1 MFLQK
6 IQLVNFKN
14 YDDVTF
20 HFSPK
25 MNCITGL
32 NGIGK
37 TNLLDAIHYL
47 SMTKGYFN
55 NTDQLSIRH
64 EEDFFAIHG
73 DFVLENT
80 DGTTKISCIQQ
91 REKRKILKINQ
102 KEYERLSEHI
112 GNYPSVM
119 ISPYDT
125 DYINGNSDVRR
136 RYFDSAISQ
145 FDKIYL
151 DNLINYNKIVSHRN
165 ALLKYFNERQ
175 NFNEQE
181 MSIWTDRMVDLGTKI
196 FHTRKQFLE
205 DFLPVFTHLFSLISP
220 KEQVFIDYKS
230 QLQEDDFAA
239 LLKAARQ
246 KDYIAQY
253 STVGVHK
260 DDFLFTMNGY
270 PIKRF
275 CSQGQQKSFLI
286 VLKLAQYEHIKQL
299 KGQNPIL
306 LLDDI
311 FDKLDTNRVNQ
322 LISLV
327 ISNDYGQV
335 FITDTHKER
344 IQKLFEDKNIELNLT
359 EIQPT

>member
-14 YDDVTF
+14 YGDVAYQ
-20 HFSPK
+20 FSPK

-55 NTDQLSIRH
+55 HADQLSIRH
-64 EEDFFAIHG
+64 GEDFFAIHG

-80 DGTTKISCIQQ
+80 EGTTKISCIQQ
-91 REKRKILKINQ
+91 REKRKILKVNQ

-112 GNYPSVM
+112 GNFPSVM

-125 DYINGNSDVRR
+125 DYINGNADVRR

-151 DNLINYNKIVSHRN
+151 DNLINYNKVVAHRN

-175 NFNEQE
+175 TFNEQE
-181 MSIWTDRMVDLGTKI
+181 LSIWTDRMIDFGTKI

-205 DFLPVFTHLFSLISP
+205 DFLPVFNQLFSLISP
-220 KEQVFIDYKS
+220 DERVSIEYKS
-230 QLQEDDFAA
+230 QLQDGDFAG
-239 LLKAARQ
+239 LLKDTSQ
-246 KDYIAQY
+246 KDYAAQY
-253 STVGVHK
+253 STTGTHK

-286 VLKLAQYEHIKQL
+286 VLKLAQYEYIKQL
-299 KGQNPIL
+299 KKQNPIL
-306 LLDDI
+306 LLDDV
-311 FDKLDTNRVNQ
+311 FDKLDANRVNQ
-322 LISLV
+322 LISMV

-344 IQKLFEDKNIELNLT
+344 VTELFKNKDIMFSIFL
-359 EIQPT
+359 

>member
-14 YDDVTF
+14 YDEVTY
-20 HFSPK
+20 HFSSK
-25 MNCITGL
+25 VNCITGL
-32 NGIGK
+32 NGLGK

-55 NTDQLSIRH
+55 HTEQLSIRH
-64 EEDFFAIHG
+64 GEDFFAIHG
-73 DFVLENT
+73 DFVTENAE
-80 DGTTKISCIQQ
+80 GITKISCIQQ
-91 REKRKILKINQ
+91 REKRKIFKINQ
-102 KEYERLSEHI
+102 KEYERLSEHV

-151 DNLINYNKIVSHRN
+151 DNLINYNKVVSHRN
-165 ALLKYFNERQ
+165 ALFKYFSERQ
-175 NFNEQE
+175 SFNEQE
-181 MSIWTDRMVDLGTKI
+181 ISVWTDRMMTLGTKI
-196 FHTRKQFLE
+196 FQTRKQFIE
-205 DFLPVFTHLFSLISP
+205 SFLPVFSQLFSLISP
-220 KEQVFIDYKS
+220 EESVSIDYKS
-230 QLQEDDFAA
+230 QLQEGDFQQM
-239 LLKAARQ
+239 LKAAQQ
-246 KDYIAQY
+246 KDYAAQY

-286 VLKLAQYEHIKQL
+286 VLKLAQFEYIKQL
-299 KGQNPIL
+299 KGQKPLL
-306 LLDDI
+306 LLDDV
-311 FDKLDTNRVNQ
+311 FDKLDMNRVNQ

-327 ISNDYGQV
+327 MSNDYGQV
-335 FITDTHKER
+335 FITDTHKAR
-344 IQKLFEDKNIELNLT
+344 IEELFKDKDIDFTLIE
-359 EIQPT
+359 I

>member
-14 YDDVTF
+14 YGDVTYS
-20 HFSPK
+20 FSAK
-25 MNCITGL
+25 VNCITGL

-55 NTDQLSIRH
+55 HADQLSIRH
-64 EEDFFAIHG
+64 GEDFFAIHG

-80 DGTTKISCIQQ
+80 EGTTKISCIQQ
-91 REKRKILKINQ
+91 REKRKILKVNQ

-112 GNYPSVM
+112 GNFPSVM

-125 DYINGNSDVRR
+125 DYINGNADVRR

-145 FDKIYL
+145 FDKPYL
-151 DNLINYNKIVSHRN
+151 DDLINYNKVVAHRN

-175 NFNEQE
+175 TFNEQE
-181 MSIWTDRMVDLGTKI
+181 ISIWTDRMADLGTKI
-196 FHTRKQFLE
+196 FHTRRQFLE
-205 DFLPVFTHLFSLISP
+205 NFLPVFKQLFSLISP
-220 KEQVFIDYKS
+220 EEMVSIAYKS
-230 QLQEDDFAA
+230 QLQEGDFAA
-239 LLKAARQ
+239 LLKAAAQR
-246 KDYIAQY
+246 DYVAQY
-253 STVGVHK
+253 STTGTHK
-260 DDFLFTMNGY
+260 DDFLFTMNDY

-275 CSQGQQKSFLI
+275 CSQGQQKTFLI
-286 VLKLAQYEHIKQL
+286 VLKLAQYEYIKRL

-306 LLDDI
+306 LLDDV
-311 FDKLDTNRVNQ
+311 FDKLDANRVNQ

-344 IQKLFEDKNIELNLT
+344 MLELFDNQYIEFNLI
-359 EIQPT
+359 EI

>member
-14 YDDVTF
+14 YEDITC

-25 MNCITGL
+25 VNCITGL

-55 NTDQLSIRH
+55 HADQLSIRH
-64 EEDFFAIHG
+64 GEDFFAIHG
-73 DFVLENT
+73 DFVQENT

-91 REKRKILKINQ
+91 REKRKILKVNQ
-102 KEYERLSEHI
+102 KEYDRLSEHI

-125 DYINGNSDVRR
+125 DYINGISDVRR

-165 ALLKYFNERQ
+165 ALLKYFNEKQ
-175 NFNEQE
+175 TFNEHE
-181 MSIWTDRMVDLGTKI
+181 LSIWTERMADLGTKI
-196 FHTRKQFLE
+196 FQVRKRFLE
-205 DFLPVFTHLFSLISP
+205 DFLPVFNQLFSLISP
-220 KEQVFIDYKS
+220 EEQVSIEYKS
-230 QLQEDDFAA
+230 HLQENDFAV
-239 LLKAARQ
+239 LLKTAFQR
-246 KDYIAQY
+246 DYAAQY

-260 DDFLFTMNGY
+260 DDFLFTMNDY

-275 CSQGQQKSFLI
+275 CSQGQQKTFLI
-286 VLKLAQYEHIKQL
+286 VLKLAQYKYIKQL
-299 KGQNPIL
+299 KNQNPIL
-306 LLDDI
+306 LLDDV
-311 FDKLDTNRVNQ
+311 FDKLDENRVNQ

-344 IQKLFEDKNIELNLT
+344 IEALFNGKNVGLNLI
-359 EIQPT
+359 EI